1 MCSIVGMLLPTN
13 MDARKH
19 RWAIMNFKRTFAA
32 ASMRGRDGYGF
43 AYMQK
48 SNTVIH
54 ERKLASSADSVDGVS
69 TDLFYD
75 LNGWVI
81 GNCLAA
87 PTTEFFGKR
96 SETDLQPF
104 KTPPWYV
111 VHNGTI
117 ANDDE
122 LRKEY
127 NLLTESKVD
136 SAVIGDVLPRL
147 GIRLPVR
154 DWKERVKRLTE
165 ALTGSY
171 AIAMASEYMPNT
183 LILVC
188 NYKPIFIA
196 KHRVDNH
203 VIFASLP
210 EFFPGWTQDGWSGE
224 YEVHQLQPYS
234 AVLLEATAENVEI
247 VPYNYG
253 IETNPGL
260 RRALVVCSGGL
271 DSTVAAMEMQRKGYD
286 ITLLHFQYQ
295 CKAQEKEMEAIKE
308 IATRLGCDFVTMSTD
323 IFKNVIKGSS
333 LMDDSTASIVEGNAG
348 AEYAHEWVPA
358 RNLIML
364 SLATGYAESHG
375 YDVIALGTNLEESG
389 AYPDNEM
396 IFIKKLNEVL
406 PYAVNVDAHVSIEMP
421 VGHLM
426 KHEIV
431 RLGHETGAPIDV
443 TWSCY
448 HNGDQHCGVCGPC
461 IMRRKAFQMEHLKD
475 PISYQKTLGGK

>member
-1 MCSIVGMLLPTN
+1 MCSIVGMLLPIN
-13 MDARKH
+13 MDSRK
-19 RWAIMNFKRTFAA
+19 RLWATINFKRTFAA
-32 ASMRGRDGYGF
+32 ASMRGRDGYGY
-43 AYMQK
+43 AYIQK
-48 SNTVIH
+48 NNTVVH
-54 ERKLASSADSVDGVS
+54 VRKLASSADVIDGIS
-69 TDLFYD
+69 LESFYE
-75 LNGWVI
+75 LHGWVI
-81 GNCLAA
+81 GSCLAA

-104 KTPPWYV
+104 QTSPWHV

-117 ANDDE
+117 ANDAE
-122 LRKEY
+122 LRREY
-127 NLLTESKVD
+127 NLHTESKVD
-136 SAVIGDVLPRL
+136 SAVIGEVLPRL
-147 GIRLPVR
+147 GIRLPIH
-154 DWKERVKRLTE
+154 DWKARVRSLTE
-165 ALTGSY
+165 TLTGSY
-171 AIAMASEYMPNT
+171 AIAMASEYMPNV

-196 KHRVDNH
+196 KHRIDNH

-210 EFFPGWTQDGWSGE
+210 EFFPFWTQDGWSGE
-224 YEVHQLQPYS
+224 YEVHQVPPYS

-247 VPYNYG
+247 IPYNYS
-253 IETNPGL
+253 IKTNPGL
-260 RRALVVCSGGL
+260 RKALVVCSGGL

-308 IATRLGCDFVTMSTD
+308 IAARLDCDFVTMSTD

-364 SLATGYAESHG
+364 SLATGYAEAHG
-375 YDVIALGTNLEESG
+375 YDVISLGTNLEESG

-396 IFIKKLNEVL
+396 IFIKKFNEVL

-431 RLGHETGAPIDV
+431 RLGHENGAPIDV

-461 IMRRKAFQMEHLKD
+461 IMRRKAFQMERLKD